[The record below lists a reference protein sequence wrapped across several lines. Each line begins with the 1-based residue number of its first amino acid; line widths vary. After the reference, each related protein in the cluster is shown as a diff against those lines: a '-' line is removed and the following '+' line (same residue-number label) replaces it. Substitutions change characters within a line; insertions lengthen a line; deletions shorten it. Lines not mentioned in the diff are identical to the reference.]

1 MKLSVTDVIRR
12 GFENT
17 IANWP
22 LLIIRVAEGMAMFVI
37 ILIAI
42 FAAIVPVAVS
52 LGLGTINTSNPA
64 DAAEYVLDVLMN
76 QWMIIVYVLA
86 LATVVLIVL
95 LAIHSLVEAG
105 SATVYIDAERA
116 AGRTPNAGRAQMKV
130 FSGERWW
137 SGARRDWWPV
147 FWIYNIAWAVAGLII
162 LVPFLATL
170 LIMLAVRDN
179 AGVVVGVGCFGM
191 AIGFLIF
198 IVTAVIT
205 NIWCQKAIVVC
216 VDRLHRAPGALGE
229 AWREF
234 RADAGRHIG
243 VALILFLLMIVG
255 SGVFAS
261 ISFVGGWN
269 DSATFAL
276 ALLPLQLI
284 GSIAN
289 SIFSAVIQ
297 SWFVACFAALTVDR
311 SG

>member
-1 MKLSVTDVIRR
+1 MRLSVTDVIRR

-22 LLIIRVAEGMAMFVI
+22 LLVIRIAEGMVMFVI
-37 ILIAI
+37 VLIAI
-42 FAAIVPVAVS
+42 FAAIVPVAMS
-52 LGLGTINTSNPA
+52 LGLGAIDTENPA
-64 DAAEYVLDVLMN
+64 DAAEHVLDVLIN

-95 LAIHSLVEAG
+95 LAIHSFVEAG
-105 SATVYIDAERA
+105 SAAVYIEGERA
-116 AGRTPNAGRAQMKV
+116 AGRAPNSGRAQMKV
-130 FSGERWW
+130 FSGDRWW

-170 LIMLAVRDN
+170 LLMLAVRDH
-179 AGVVVGVGCFGM
+179 AGAVVGIGCIGL

-198 IVTAVIT
+198 IVTAIVT
-205 NIWCQKAIVVC
+205 NLWCEKAIVVC
-216 VDRLHRAPGALGE
+216 VDRLHRATGALGE

-243 VALILFLLMIVG
+243 VAAILFLLMIVG

-261 ISFVGGWN
+261 ISFVGGWS

-276 ALLPLQLI
+276 AMLPLQLI

-289 SIFSAVIQ
+289 SILSAIIQ

-311 SG
+311 TA